1 MRRKLSQRSTS
12 LRRGGTVMSKY
23 VIIGGSAGGIGAIEA
38 IREVD
43 PIGTLTLISEEKVP
57 QYSRPMIS
65 EYVSKEA
72 TLDMMKYRDDQF
84 WKNNNVNVL
93 NGRIATK
100 IDFTKKFVEL
110 ENGDKIIYEKLLIAT
125 GGKPFVPRMEGEK
138 KDGVFTFTELS
149 SAEALEAKVTQ
160 SKRAL
165 VIGGGLI
172 GVSASEAL
180 VKRGIKVTLVELKE
194 NILSLIL
201 DKTASEIAETVLKKS
216 GVTIITGQTV
226 QQIQGKQDDPSAVG
240 GVVMTDGTEIP
251 CDLVVVAIGVIPRT
265 ELVKDT
271 SLKLNRGI
279 IVDKLMRTNIPDV
292 YACGDVAEAHDF
304 LINENRLLP
313 LWPLA
318 YNGGRVAGYNMAGGK
333 NVEYEGGTVMS
344 SLKYFELPI
353 IAVGNIN
360 PQDTSSYE
368 ILVELKPE
376 KPIYKKILL
385 KDNKI
390 SGFIFLGE
398 IEKAGIF
405 FRLLKN
411 HVDVSEIKDILLFK
425 DFGIVSL
432 PEHLRKEMFVVN

>member
-1 MRRKLSQRSTS
+1 
-12 LRRGGTVMSKY
+12 MSKY

-43 PIGTLTLISEEKVP
+43 PVGTLTVISEEKVP

-65 EYVSKEA
+65 EYVSREA

-93 NGRIATK
+93 NGRTATK

-110 ENGDKIIYEKLLIAT
+110 DSGDKINYKKLLIAT

-149 SAEALEAKVTQ
+149 SAKGLEAKVAQ
-160 SKRAL
+160 SKSAV

-180 VKRGIKVTLVELKE
+180 VKRGIKVTLVELKD
-194 NILSLIL
+194 NILNLIL
-201 DKTASEIAETVLKKS
+201 DKTASEIVETILTKS

-226 QQIQGKQDDPSAVG
+226 QRIKGKQDDPSVVG
-240 GVVMTDGTEIP
+240 GVVMSDGTEIP

-271 SLKLNRGI
+271 NLKLNRGI
-279 IVDKLMRTNIPDV
+279 IVDKFMRTNIPDV

-304 LINENRLLP
+304 LINKNRLLP

-318 YNGGRVAGYNMAGGK
+318 YNGGRVAGYNMVGGK

-360 PQDTSSYE
+360 PQDTSRYE
-368 ILVELKPE
+368 ILIELKPE
-376 KPIYKKILL
+376 KTIYKKILL
-385 KDNKI
+385 KENKI

-398 IEKAGIF
+398 IEKAGIL

-411 HVDVSEIKDILLFK
+411 HVDVSEIKEFLLSE

-432 PEHLRKEMFVVN
+432 PKHLRQEMFVVN

>member
-1 MRRKLSQRSTS
+1 M
-12 LRRGGTVMSKY
+12 MSKY

-43 PIGTLTLISEEKVP
+43 PAGTLTVISEEKTP

-65 EYVSKEA
+65 EYVSREA
-72 TLDMMKYRDDQF
+72 TVDMMKYRDDQF
-84 WKNNNVNVL
+84 WENNNVNVL
-93 NGRIATK
+93 NGRTATK
-100 IDFTKKFVEL
+100 IDFTKKYVEL
-110 ENGDKIIYEKLLIAT
+110 DGGDKIDYEKLLIAT
-125 GGKPFVPRMEGEK
+125 GGKPFVPRMKGEK

-149 SAEALEAKVTQ
+149 SAEGLETKVTQ
-160 SKRAL
+160 SKSAV

-180 VKRGIKVTLVELKE
+180 VKRGIKVTLVELKD

-226 QQIQGKQDDPSAVG
+226 QQIQGKQDDQSAVG

-279 IVDKLMRTNIPDV
+279 IVDKFMRTNIPDV
-292 YACGDVAEAHDF
+292 YACGDVAEAYDF

-318 YNGGRVAGYNMAGGK
+318 YNGGRVAGNNMAGGK
-333 NVEYEGGTVMS
+333 QIEYEGGTVMS
-344 SLKYFELPI
+344 SLKYFDLPI

-376 KPIYKKILL
+376 KTIYKKILL

-398 IEKAGIF
+398 IEKAGIL

-411 HVDVSEIKDILLFK
+411 HVEVSEIKEILLSE

-432 PEHLRKEMFVVN
+432 PEHLRQEMFVVN